1 MAGGRQQRSVAA
13 STRRSPA
20 SYGRQMAFDLDYF
33 LALPRAAGLA
43 LSPDG
48 NRLVTSVGTLNPDR
62 TKYVT
67 ALWELDPSG
76 VRPPRRL
83 TRSEA
88 GEAAPAFLPDD
99 SLVFTSSRSDP
110 EGKKADRVDEPTRLW
125 LLPAGGGEAR
135 PAGEPPG
142 GVGGPGAA
150 PRAPTVVVEC
160 GVFAGFQDADADRAS
175 RPAASRE
182 QPQPS

>member
-76 VRPPRRL
+76 VRPPRRP
-83 TRSEA
+83 TRSDA
-88 GEAAPAFLPDD
+88 GAGVEL
-99 SLVFTSSRSDP
+99 RS
-110 EGKKADRVDEPTRLW
+110 G
-125 LLPAGGGEAR
+125 
-135 PAGEPPG
+135 
-142 GVGGPGAA
+142 
-150 PRAPTVVVEC
+150 RAPTARSRTWC
-160 GVFAGFQDADADRAS
+160 GPGSAC
-175 RPAASRE
+175 P
-182 QPQPS
+182 PT

>member
-88 GEAAPAFLPDD
+88 GAGVEL
-99 SLVFTSSRSDP
+99 RS
-110 EGKKADRVDEPTRLW
+110 G
-125 LLPAGGGEAR
+125 
-135 PAGEPPG
+135 
-142 GVGGPGAA
+142 
-150 PRAPTVVVEC
+150 RAPTC
-160 GVFAGFQDADADRAS
+160 
-175 RPAASRE
+175 
-182 QPQPS
+182 